1 MSMPLLVFSSR
12 EEESYL
18 DGRHLDEP
26 AVDAFV
32 ESTFPASRH
41 DVRGLFLLAETMSR
55 SVWTDV
61 HHVPVTIQAQLFL
74 LLPVIMVWSYE
85 LSFGSKCFFLS
96 THLSVCLS
104 VPSGRCGGFAAENP
118 AGRTHR

>member
-1 MSMPLLVFSSR
+1 MSTPLLVFSSR

-74 LLPVIMVWSYE
+74 LLPVMV
-85 LSFGSKCFFLS
+85 
-96 THLSVCLS
+96 
-104 VPSGRCGGFAAENP
+104 
-118 AGRTHR
+118 